1 MSENI
6 NLTCLRCQTFLCV
19 FFCRKVLIDITGG
32 FPSAGEVFE
41 VRF

>member
-1 MSENI
+1 MSENT
-6 NLTCLRCQTFLCV
+6 NLTCLRCQTFLCI
-19 FFCRKVLIDITGG
+19 FNRKVLIDVTRG